1 MQKQPTYEKRANNT
15 DKDSYCNT
23 FGAIAAV
30 DWQRKRMVPSVC
42 FYEIGIEGQHFLTR
56 RREYYP
62 EIKLELFM
70 QLNAIT
76 QCHMQ
81 GNSEHVTPQTPG
93 TAVGFKTT

>member
-1 MQKQPTYEKRANNT
+1 MQEQPTYEKRTSNT

-23 FGAIAAV
+23 FG
-30 DWQRKRMVPSVC
+30 Q
-42 FYEIGIEGQHFLTR
+42 QHFPTR

-70 QLNAIT
+70 QLNEIT

-93 TAVGFKTT
+93 TAVRFKTT